1 MEPQVDTDGLSK
13 KLNKLLEAMK
23 TVIVGQD
30 EILKKLIIAMIAEGH
45 VLIEGVPG
53 LAKTKIMKNLA
64 ACFELKFGRIQFTP
78 DILPSDL
85 TGSDVISIEKNT
97 PDTKEGHE
105 TKKEKEETEKE
116 KKNPFNFIPGP
127 ILESEILLADE
138 INRAPP
144 KVQSALLEAMEEKT
158 VTVNNIR
165 RETLK
170 PFIVCATLNPIESE
184 GVYPLPESQSDRFM
198 LKLVIDYLKDTEEE
212 IKVIHLYTQQEDPE
226 IKEIIIKK
234 TELIDIQK
242 AVKKV
247 YVSYPI
253 KKYVAE
259 IARLSRYKY
268 YTQKLPSEENRDFHE
283 NLSQEEKIL
292 FGASTRAAIHLIK
305 VAKVSAFLNNRDY
318 VDIEDIIFI
327 AYDVL
332 RHRIIL
338 DEAGENPNT
347 IIEGIIKKI
356 LQKVILKHEPQKKNP
371 K

>member
-1 MEPQVDTDGLSK
+1 
-13 KLNKLLEAMK
+13 MK
-23 TVIVGQD
+23 T
-30 EILKKLIIAMIAEGH
+30 
-45 VLIEGVPG
+45 
-53 LAKTKIMKNLA
+53 LA

-85 TGSDVISIEKNT
+85 TGSDVFSTEKDT
-97 PDTKEGHE
+97 PDTKEGH
-105 TKKEKEETEKE
+105 ETEKE

-158 VTVNNIR
+158 VTVNNR
-165 RETLK
+165 PYKTLK

-198 LKLVIDYLKDTEEE
+198 LKLVIDYLKDIEEE
-212 IKVIHLYTQQEDPE
+212 IRVINLYTQEEDPE
-226 IKEIIIKK
+226 IKESIIKK
-234 TELIDIQK
+234 AELRDIQNL
-242 AVKKV
+242 VKKI

-268 YTQKLPSEENRDFHE
+268 YHQKLHSEENKDFHE

-292 FGASTRAAIHLIK
+292 FGASTRASIHLIK
-305 VAKVSAFLNNRDY
+305 VAKASAFLNNRDY

-338 DEAGENPNT
+338 DEADENPNT
-347 IIEGIIKKI
+347 IIEGIITKI
-356 LQKVILKHEPQKKNP
+356 LQKVFVKI
-371 K
+371 